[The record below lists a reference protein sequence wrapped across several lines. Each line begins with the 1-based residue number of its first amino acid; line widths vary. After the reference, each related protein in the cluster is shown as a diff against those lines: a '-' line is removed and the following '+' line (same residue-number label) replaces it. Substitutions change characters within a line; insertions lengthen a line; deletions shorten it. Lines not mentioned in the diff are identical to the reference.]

1 MLPKSLKQW
10 REHQLAPRESER
22 CPASPGVLEPRIAI
36 FQGVTMMQ
44 LRNYMEQARVETR
57 GSIKRRP
64 FGFTCRMCLDKQK
77 IHQNPKHRSY
87 SCLRQFAYRWKLLVA
102 MFVIALKSTYY
113 TEWHRWWPLGGV
125 PHLRDPFWIH
135 LFHGLEVCEGLDFTQ
150 NCFQDQCAPVDQSS
164 WLDWRWRWRRCLTR
178 PWNPMGCRHE
188 AYWHV
193 NFNKC
198 T

>member
-22 CPASPGVLEPRIAI
+22 CPASPGVLEPRIAKI

-113 TEWHRWWPLGGV
+113 TEWHRWWPLEVSHIFVIRSGSIFSMAWKFVKGWISPRTASKINV
-125 PHLRDPFWIH
+125 PRLTKVRGWI
-135 LFHGLEVCEGLDFTQ
+135 GDGDDDV
-150 NCFQDQCAPVDQSS
+150 V
-164 WLDWRWRWRRCLTR
+164 
-178 PWNPMGCRHE
+178 
-188 AYWHV
+188 
-193 NFNKC
+193 
-198 T
+198 

>member
-113 TEWHRWWPLGGV
+113 TEWHRWWPLGRC
-125 PHLRDPFWIH
+125 P
-135 LFHGLEVCEGLDFTQ
+135 T
-150 NCFQDQCAPVDQSS
+150 SS
-164 WLDWRWRWRRCLTR
+164 WSVLDPSFPWPGSLWRAGFHPELLPRSMCPGWPKFVVGLAMAMTTL
-178 PWNPMGCRHE
+178 
-188 AYWHV
+188 
-193 NFNKC
+193 FN
-198 T
+198 